1 MGKGSAIG
9 TIMHDTTP
17 SRTPHNALHSPSCS
31 DLLDSSSIL
40 SNVLAMAK

>member
-1 MGKGSAIG
+1 MGKGSAMG

-17 SRTPHNALHSPSCS
+17 SRMSHNALHSPSYS